1 MDVPAWQVHHSS
13 IFQTNEVK
21 WSEVYRSWTLLFI
34 REQWTDDQVTEAVI
48 RVAMRPELPRFPPE
62 HLQAIRTELNARI
75 RQDRELRERAY
86 EGVRCARCDSTGW
99 VLGLPELSQIV
110 DGRWA
115 PSPGDTHKT
124 VAVTCNCPR
133 GRGRKEGVRQ
143 HWSKDPLKA
152 GMSLMDVDEYI
163 MKNPGYR
170 EQLEILGDVRR
181 SERLEVEG
189 NPTSVDRAKLDAI
202 RRKLVERFG
211 TR

>member
-1 MDVPAWQVHHSS
+1 MDVPGWQVHHSS

-34 REQWTDDQVTEAVI
+34 REQWTDDQVTEAVL

-62 HLQAIRTELNARI
+62 HLQAIRSELNAQI

-86 EGVRCARCDSTGW
+86 EGTKCVTCDSTGW

-115 PSPGDTHKT
+115 PKLGDTHKT
-124 VAVTCNCPR
+124 VAVTCRCIR
-133 GRGRKEGVRQ
+133 GRGRKDGIRQ

-152 GMSLMDVDEYI
+152 GMCLMDLDEYT

-170 EQLEILGDVRR
+170 EQMEILEEVRR
-181 SERLEVEG
+181 AERVKADGEG
-189 NPTSVDRAKLDAI
+189 TSVNREKLDLV
-202 RRKLVERFG
+202 RKKLIARFQIK
-211 TR
+211 